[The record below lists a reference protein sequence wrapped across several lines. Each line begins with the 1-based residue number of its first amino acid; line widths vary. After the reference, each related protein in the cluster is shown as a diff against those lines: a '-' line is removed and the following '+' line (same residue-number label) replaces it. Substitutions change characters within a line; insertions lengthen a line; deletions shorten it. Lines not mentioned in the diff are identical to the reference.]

1 MAQQSR
7 IGSSKQYG
15 GLRSCGKVIM
25 GKSFIFAV
33 SVLLTSA
40 MPAVFA
46 QTAAVPFTLIAQQG
60 QSVTPVAD
68 GQNLGIT
75 SSGIGQAVSFTLTGT
90 YNGATTAILSSQAQ
104 LVGSADFTA
113 GPIAP
118 VVPATLNP
126 GKSFSLTITY
136 TPTTAGTESAELT
149 IPFTES
155 AASSTG
161 TPAQG
166 SLVFGLSGTT
176 SSLTVNYFSAPSN
189 NVIPLS
195 NGGTIPFPS
204 TLVNTSVS
212 VTILI
217 ANAGTAA
224 GQVTSVSLAGSNA
237 FQLQGIGLL
246 PAGIASGG
254 TLEFNLLY
262 YPSLVGSDTG
272 TLTIQFPTG
281 PFMVNLTGT
290 SVSPSLAYE
299 MINGTKTTPLPVGQ
313 PITLPSTNIGS
324 TTSVT
329 IQVQNNGT
337 ASTNINNI
345 STTGTGFSL
354 SSLLVLPAGVAPNNS
369 ISFTLNFTPPAP
381 GVDTGTLTIGGT
393 IFALTGT
400 GLGPQL
406 TYSYTSGSGS
416 STTVIG
422 NGTILFSSVPL
433 AQTTTT
439 SITVTNTGTTAA
451 TVSSIGIVTGGQ
463 SSAFA
468 LSNLPALPA
477 ALAPNASLTFT
488 ATFTPSVSGLSSATL
503 LINTTDFTLSGF
515 GASAPALPSYQ
526 ITGQGG
532 QVQPS
537 TQPSVGLTLS
547 QSYPLAVNGT
557 LTLGVSSSTFASD
570 PSVQFATGGQTV
582 AFSIPANTTNAIFA
596 NGSSTIQL
604 QTGTVAETITIS
616 PTFTISGGVSL
627 TPASGTPLVLAVPQ
641 LAPTLLSA
649 QISSVSAT
657 TITVLIEGYSTSR
670 SLSKLNIQLKSLS
683 SAFNLPSTVFT
694 IDVSQSASLWY
705 GSGASGPYGGEFAI
719 SVPFTTT
726 LASTSTLPLATN
738 IAVTATISNSIG
750 TSGSVSSQ

>member
-1 MAQQSR
+1 
-7 IGSSKQYG
+7 
-15 GLRSCGKVIM
+15 M
-25 GKSFIFAV
+25 GKPLIFVV
-33 SVLLTSA
+33 SILLVSA
-40 MPAVFA
+40 APAVYA
-46 QTAAVPFTLIAQQG
+46 QTAAPFTLIVQQG

-75 SSGIGQAVSFTLTGT
+75 SSGVGRATSFTLIGAYTGT
-90 YNGATTAILSSQAQ
+90 TTAILSSQAQ
-104 LVGSADFTA
+104 LVGSTDFTA
-113 GPIAP
+113 GPITP

-126 GKSFSLTITY
+126 GKSFSVTITY
-136 TPTTAGTESAELT
+136 QPTSASTDSAELT

-155 AASSTG
+155 AATSAG
-161 TPAQG
+161 TPATG
-166 SLVFGLSGTT
+166 SLVFGLTGTT
-176 SSLTVNYFSAPSN
+176 SNLTVNYFSAPTN

-212 VTILI
+212 VTVLI
-217 ANAGTAA
+217 ANAGAA
-224 GQVTSVSLAGSNA
+224 SGAVNSVSVAGSNA
-237 FQLQGIGLL
+237 FELQGVGLL
-246 PAGIASGG
+246 PASIASGG

-281 PFMVNLTGT
+281 PFTVNLTGT

-299 MINGTKTTPLPVGQ
+299 TINGTKTTPLLVGQ
-313 PITLPSTNIGS
+313 PITLPSTNVGS

-337 ASTNINNI
+337 ASTTINNI
-345 STTGTGFSL
+345 STTGTGFSV
-354 SSLLVLPAGVAPNNS
+354 SSLLILPAAVGPNNS
-369 ISFTLNFTPPAP
+369 ISFSLNFTPPAP

-400 GLGPQL
+400 GLGPEL
-406 TYSYTSGSGS
+406 TYSYTSGSSGS
-416 STTVIG
+416 TAVIG

-433 AQTTTT
+433 AQSTTVNV
-439 SITVTNTGTTAA
+439 TVTNTGTTAA

-468 LSNLPALPA
+468 LSNQPPLPAT
-477 ALAPNASLTFT
+477 LAPNASLTFT

-503 LINTTDFTLSGF
+503 LINTTSFTLSGF
-515 GASAPALPSYQ
+515 GTGAPALPSYR

-557 LTLGVSSSTFASD
+557 LTLTVSSSTFASD
-570 PSVQFATGGQTV
+570 PSVQFATGGQSV
-582 AFSIPANTTNAIFA
+582 AFSIPANATNAIFA
-596 NGSSTIQL
+596 NGGSTIQM
-604 QTGTVAETITIS
+604 QTGTVAETITVS
-616 PTFTISGGVSL
+616 ATFTISGGVSV
-627 TPASGTPLVLAVPQ
+627 TPASGTPLVLVVPQ

-649 QISSVSAT
+649 QVSSVSAT
-657 TITVLIEGYSTSR
+657 NITVLIEGYSTSR
-670 SLSKLNIQLKSLS
+670 SLSTLNIQLKSLS

-694 IDVSQSASLWY
+694 IDVSQSAALWY
-705 GSGASGPYGGEFAI
+705 GSSSSAPYGGEFAI

-726 LASTSTLPLATN
+726 LPSTSNLPLATN
-738 IAVTATISNSIG
+738 IAVSATISNSIG
-750 TSGSVSSQ
+750 TSNAMSSQ

>member
-1 MAQQSR
+1 MGQQSR
-7 IGSSKQYG
+7 IGNSKQYAG
-15 GLRSCGKVIM
+15 VGSCARAIM
-25 GKSFIFAV
+25 GNSFICAV
-33 SVLLTSA
+33 SILLVLA
-40 MPAVFA
+40 APAVFA
-46 QTAAVPFTLIAQQG
+46 QTAVPFTLIAQQG
-60 QSVTPVAD
+60 QSVTPVSD

-75 SSGIGQAVSFTLTGT
+75 SSGIGQAVNFMLTGT
-90 YNGATTAILSSQAQ
+90 YTGTTTAILSSQAQ
-104 LVGSADFTA
+104 LVGSTDFTA
-113 GPIAP
+113 GPITP

-136 TPTTAGTESAELT
+136 LPTSAATDTAELT

-155 AASSTG
+155 AATSTG

-166 SLVFGLSGTT
+166 SLVFGLTGTT
-176 SSLTVNYFSAPSN
+176 SNLTVNYFSAPSN

-217 ANAGTAA
+217 ANAGAA
-224 GQVTSVSLAGSNA
+224 TGVVDSVSLAGSNA
-237 FQLQGIGLL
+237 FELQGVGLL
-246 PAGIASGG
+246 PTAIASGG

-281 PFMVNLTGT
+281 PFVVNLTGT

-299 MINGTKTTPLPVGQ
+299 MINGTKITPLPVGQ
-313 PITLPSTNIGS
+313 PITLPSTNVGS

-337 ASTNINNI
+337 ASTTINSI

-354 SSLLVLPAGVAPNNS
+354 SPLQIILPAALAPSDS

-406 TYSYTSGSGS
+406 TYSYTSGSSGS
-416 STTVIG
+416 TAVIG

-433 AQTTTT
+433 AQSTPVTV
-439 SITVTNTGTTAA
+439 TVTNTGTTPA

-468 LSNLPALPA
+468 LSNQPPLPAT
-477 ALAPNASLTFT
+477 LAPNTSLTFT

-503 LINTTDFTLSGF
+503 LINTTSFTLSGF
-515 GASAPALPSYQ
+515 GTSAPALPSYQ

-557 LTLGVSSSTFASD
+557 LTLTVSSSTFASD
-570 PSVQFATGGQTV
+570 PSVQFATGGQSV

-596 NGSSTIQL
+596 NGGSAIQL
-604 QTGTVAETITIS
+604 QTGTVAETITVS
-616 PTFTISGGVSL
+616 ATFTISGGVSV
-627 TPASGTPLVLAVPQ
+627 TPASGTPLVLVVPQ
-641 LAPTLLSA
+641 LTPTLLSA
-649 QISSVSAT
+649 QVSSVTAT

-670 SLSKLNIQLKSLS
+670 SLSTLNIQLKSLS
-683 SAFNLPSTVFT
+683 SAFNLPSTVFS
-694 IDVSQSASLWY
+694 INVSQSAALWY
-705 GSGASGPYGGEFAI
+705 GSSSSQPYGGEFAI

-738 IAVTATISNSIG
+738 IAVSATISNSIG
-750 TSGSVSSQ
+750 TSNSMSSQ